1 MEYKRGSYEEYEHG
15 QIPEADYDFDEDMED
30 PDARASGESKVDK
43 IADDMAATMLR
54 SCGID
59 APFRKAFAQMK
70 LAEVEQMF
78 LEEPGDY
85 RSATILQWL
94 CKGGSKSFEEIHL
107 YACGDWN
114 AGCRGSSDARAS
126 GEQSKSKLVHNQ
138 HARKNQQ
145 ASTPSPTPPARWV
158 TWE

>member
-1 MEYKRGSYEEYEHG
+1 MEYKRGSDEDYQRG
-15 QIPEADYDFDEDMED
+15 QMPEADYDIDEEGED
-30 PDARASGESKVDK
+30 PDARASGESRVDK

-70 LAEVEQMF
+70 LAEVEKMF
-78 LEEPGDY
+78 KEEPGDY

-114 AGCRGSSDARAS
+114 PGCRGSSDARAS